1 MNDLPNPLTPA
12 DCDLRNFREMP
23 IDVPRLLG
31 SDLVHDES
39 PEACWSA
46 MLLWCVSWHEVPA
59 GSMPD
64 NDEWLAKRAGYWH
77 KGKLDPTWHDVRAGA
92 LHGWIKCTDGRL
104 YHPVLAEKVNAAW
117 FSKHRHA
124 HDKLGERI
132 RKRNKARV
140 EGGLAPLTIPELEAW
155 IDMGRPLERDLFPEE
170 FSTPSSGN
178 DMEFRRKKDPV
189 PEEAGHAPAEVG
201 GKTGRAAGRRQAG
214 TSAEGRTN
222 GKNYGAD
229 GNPEIS
235 GGSDDSSGGSDGFSG
250 GSDDGSAGIPSE
262 NALNRAERNR
272 TEHVNTAS
280 GGGTAQAVA
289 RDDTPIAAA
298 AFVEIL
304 RSSGVG
310 FAADDAR
317 LAGWPGRGVTAD
329 DLRAAIATGRKRR
342 ERERSEQ
349 PLNLGLLELIL
360 GDLLAARA
368 AKPASGIRPVG
379 DWWRSW
385 TGIVEHGA
393 TLGIEQ
399 GREEPPF
406 DFKLRVFDAAG
417 DGPWWDD
424 HNRAFRNAGPV
435 AAGSFLE
442 SSQC

>member
-92 LHGWIKCTDGRL
+92 LHGWIKCADGRL

-117 FSKHRHA
+117 LSKHRHA

-140 EGGLAPLTIPELEAW
+140 EGGLAPLAVPEFEAW

-170 FSTPSSGN
+170 FSTPSVGN
-178 DMEFRRKKDPV
+178 GLEFRRKKDPI
-189 PEEAGHAPAEVG
+189 PAEGGHAPAEAG
-201 GKTGRAAGRRQAG
+201 GKNGRPAGRRQAG
-214 TSAEGRTN
+214 TSAEGHSN
-222 GKNYGAD
+222 GKNCGSP
-229 GNPEIS
+229 GNPGIS
-235 GGSDDSSGGSDGFSG
+235 AGNTDSSGGNDGFSG
-250 GSDDGSAGIPSE
+250 GSDDDSAGVPSE

-289 RDDTPIAAA
+289 RDDAPNAAA

-317 LAGWPGRGVTAD
+317 LASWPARGVTVD
-329 DLRAAIATGRKRR
+329 DLLTAIATGRKRR

-349 PLNLGLLELIL
+349 PLNAGLLDLIL
-360 GDLLAARA
+360 GDVLAARA
-368 AKPASGIRPVG
+368 AKPATGARTVG

-385 TGIVEHGA
+385 TGIVEHGR
-393 TLGIEQ
+393 TLGAEQ
-399 GREEPPF
+399 GTDEQPF
-406 DFKLRVFDAAG
+406 DFKLRVFNAAG

-424 HNRAFRNAGPV
+424 HNRAFRNTAGPV
-435 AAGSFLE
+435 AAGALMGE
-442 SSQC
+442 GR